1 MKNNNKGF
9 IAPIL
14 LAIIA
19 LLVIGGGVYIYQNKK
34 EKVPA
39 VVDTEIQQPGQVQQQ
54 TDTKTSPVNTQTDT
68 SNWKTYTNAQYG
80 FEFKYPPGHELDKLD
95 LPILVSGGT
104 VYGGEHSITFGIKD
118 KTFWDMDYNDKL
130 SFTVKFRP
138 NGEIFTPEEYLKNAF
153 PTHSND
159 AESMPSYTKG
169 IANGRLQKTTFA
181 GHRAI
186 VESPSY
192 LSAGYKTIY
201 LYGSEDN
208 YFILISQGTD
218 AKVLSQILST
228 FKFTQ

>member
-1 MKNNNKGF
+1 MNQKGF
-9 IAPIL
+9 ANIVLIIIVV
-14 LAIIA
+14 AI
-19 LLVIGGGVYIYQNKK
+19 VVVGGYFSFVKNS
-34 EKVPA
+34 EP
-39 VVDTEIQQPGQVQQQ
+39 TVQQQ
-54 TDTKTSPVNTQTDT
+54 IPSSGEKKNPTKTSISTTTPKNEMAD
-68 SNWKTYTNAQYG
+68 WITYTDSKYG
-80 FEFKYPPGHELDKLD
+80 FEFKYPPGHELDKFD
-95 LPILVSGGT
+95 LPIQVSGGT
-104 VYGGEHSITFGIKD
+104 VYGGEYSITFGIKD

-130 SFTVKFRP
+130 SFAVKFRP
-138 NGEIFTPEEYLKNAF
+138 KGEIFTPEEYLKNAF

-159 AESMPSYTKG
+159 AESMHSYPKG

-192 LSAGYKTIY
+192 LAAGYKTIY

-228 FKFTQ
+228 FKFSN